1 MTRKKP
7 KLQVVSRS
15 PQSAKS
21 AKSAKATPKPAA
33 RPDNPHLE
41 STTPAP
47 PTISGR
53 WLMIAIPAVL
63 AAAALCA
70 WAALCLLFW
79 QGSWQLLY
87 HPSAKVARTP
97 AALSVPFSPIGFDTT
112 PSGQAQLSGW
122 WIPAAA
128 GARESRYTLLYLH
141 GQDGSLGDTVDHLA
155 ELHAAGVNLFAFD
168 YRGYGQSEFD
178 HPSEAHWLED
188 AGSALQ
194 YLTAT
199 RHIDPNTI
207 VVDGSELGA
216 DLALEFA
223 AAHSE
228 LAGVVIESP
237 IQDPTNRIFT
247 DARANLVP
255 AHLLVKDRYDQ
266 TAAATALH
274 IPSLWFL
281 PFPEAS
287 SNGPAEN
294 PQVFQKVSARKMFVW
309 LPPGKTATK
318 NFSDELAR
326 WLDDLQ
332 AH

>member
-7 KLQVVSRS
+7 KLQVISRNPKAAKSTKTAAPKSAPRVES
-15 PQSAKS
+15 PQ
-21 AKSAKATPKPAA
+21 
-33 RPDNPHLE
+33 
-41 STTPAP
+41 TTP
-47 PTISGR
+47 PTVSGR
-53 WLMIAIPAVL
+53 WLMMAIPTVL

-70 WAALCLLFW
+70 WGALCLLFW

-97 AALSVPFSPIGFDTT
+97 AALGVPFSPVGFDTAA
-112 PSGQAQLSGW
+112 SGQPKLSGW
-122 WIPAAA
+122 WIPAAD
-128 GARESRYTLLYLH
+128 GAPESRYTLLYLH
-141 GQDGSLGDTVDHLA
+141 GQDGNLGDTVDHLA
-155 ELHAAGVNLFAFD
+155 ELHTTGVNVFAFD

-178 HPSEAHWLED
+178 HPSEARWLED
-188 AGSALQ
+188 ARSALQ

-199 RHIDPNTI
+199 RHIDAGTI

-237 IQDPTNRIFT
+237 VEDPVSRIFT

-255 AHLLVKDRYDQ
+255 AHLLVHDRYDLLG
-266 TAAATALH
+266 AATALH

-281 PFPEAS
+281 PFPQPGS
-287 SNGPAEN
+287 SGPAEN
-294 PQVFQKVSARKMFVW
+294 PEVFQKVSARKMFVW
-309 LPPGKTATK
+309 LPPGKTTTK
-318 NFSDELAR
+318 NFSDELSR
-326 WLDDLQ
+326 WLDDLKVN
-332 AH
+332 

>member
-1 MTRKKP
+1 MTRKKT
-7 KLQVVSRS
+7 KLQVVSRN
-15 PQSAKS
+15 PKAAKP
-21 AKSAKATPKPAA
+21 AHPKPTAA
-33 RPDNPHLE
+33 RVENLP
-41 STTPAP
+41 PAP

-53 WLMIAIPAVL
+53 WLLAAILSVL
-63 AAAALCA
+63 AAAVLCA
-70 WAALCLLFW
+70 WGALCLLFW
-79 QGSWQLLY
+79 QGGWQLLY

-112 PSGQAQLSGW
+112 PSGQPQLSGW
-122 WIPAAA
+122 WIPAAG

-141 GQDGSLGDTVDHLA
+141 GQDGNLGDTVDHLA
-155 ELHAAGVNLFAFD
+155 ELHAAGVNIFAFD
-168 YRGYGQSEFD
+168 YRGYGQSEFE
-178 HPSEAHWLED
+178 HPSEARWLED
-188 AGSALQ
+188 AQSALQ

-207 VVDGSELGA
+207 VVDGSALGA

-228 LAGVVIESP
+228 RAGVVVESP
-237 IQDPTNRIFT
+237 IEDPASRIFT

-255 AHLLVKDRYDQ
+255 AHLLVHDRYDLLG
-266 TAAATALH
+266 AATALR

-281 PFPEAS
+281 PFPRPG
-287 SNGPAEN
+287 SNGQDQN
-294 PQVFQKVSARKMFVW
+294 PEIFQKVSARKMFVW
-309 LPPGKTATK
+309 LPPGKTTTK
-318 NFSDELAR
+318 NFSDELSR